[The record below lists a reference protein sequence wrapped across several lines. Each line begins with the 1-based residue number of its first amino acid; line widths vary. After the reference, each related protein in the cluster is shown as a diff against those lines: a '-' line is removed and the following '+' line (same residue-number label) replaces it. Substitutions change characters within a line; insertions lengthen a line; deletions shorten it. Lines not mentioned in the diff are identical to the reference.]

1 MDVLLKAGADPAQT
15 FGCRLR
21 RRIYARVGQADELQA
36 TITGDEEVAAA
47 LGSENAQNKLYDCT
61 AWAVALMDEDMP
73 LAQMLW
79 DTGAHTLEADLVGR
93 DKLRWTAMEWAVS
106 LGMYKP
112 VEFLLEVGY
121 DVDLPRG
128 SEGRTPLVQAVL
140 FHQLRVAKILL
151 DAGADAD
158 HMTTHQFTALGAAFA
173 SLDIEMIDLLFERG
187 AEIVIMSSD
196 GAKTP
201 MGNHDLCTWSL
212 GLPLKYLEKLIDLD
226 IDLTESDETG
236 MDCATKA
243 AMMCS
248 IEHLDVM
255 VQHNATV
262 QYFTPNK
269 QPLIY
274 VAMESDDMDSE
285 CFTYLEDL
293 GLAEWNDAISNR
305 GQNLLHWS
313 AERGN
318 TEMMEFLLDEK
329 DFDVDAMDDM
339 YWTPFMFAV
348 NSTNLDGMGA
358 LHSRGADIYHT
369 SFLDNGDEINAFG
382 VACSSG
388 NQDMYDWMVRKG
400 ADEEDMIAYQGKMM
414 TYKKCFEQATVKKNV
429 SGSKKELRKERSSAR
444 NLWKGSGYFMRKTNK
459 GDNEQGF

>member
-15 FGCRLR
+15 FDCRLR
-21 RRIYARVGQADELQA
+21 RRIYTRLGQADELDA
-36 TITGDEEVAAA
+36 TITGDKEVAVG
-47 LGSENAQNKLYDCT
+47 LVSESGQNKLYDCT
-61 AWAVALMDEDMP
+61 AWAVALIDEDMP

-79 DTGAHTLEADLVGR
+79 DTGAHTLEAELVGR
-93 DKLRWTAMEWAVS
+93 DKLRYTAMEWAVT

-112 VEFLLEVGY
+112 VEFLLELGY
-121 DVDLPRG
+121 HVDVVRG
-128 SEGRTPLVQAVL
+128 KGGRTPLVQAVL

-151 DAGADAD
+151 DAGADPD
-158 HMTTHQFTALGAAFA
+158 HMTTGQYTALGAAFA
-173 SLDIEMIDLLFERG
+173 SLDTEMIDLLFERG
-187 AEIVIMSSD
+187 AEIVIMSYDS
-196 GAKTP
+196 ARTP

-226 IDLTESDETG
+226 IDLTEPDESG
-236 MDCATKA
+236 LDCPTKA

-358 LHSRGADIYHT
+358 LHSRGADIFHT
-369 SFLDNGDEINAFG
+369 SFLENGDEINAFG
-382 VACSSG
+382 LACSSG
-388 NQDMYDWMVRKG
+388 NQNLFDWMTGKG
-400 ADEEDMIAYQGKMM
+400 ADEEDMVTYLGKTM
-414 TYKKCFEQATVKKNV
+414 TYKKCIEQALHAK
-429 SGSKKELRKERSSAR
+429 SGEESRKSLKKERSSTR
-444 NLWKGSGYFMRKTNK
+444 KYMKGSGFFTRKK
-459 GDNEQGF
+459 VKEADRQGF